1 LSVPTDPKVCTMS
14 LLLLAVVVFGLAIG
28 SFLNVVIY
36 RVPAGQSLVA
46 PGSHCPHCGAAVRN
60 RHNVPVLGWLVLR
73 GRCADCACPISA
85 RYPLVELFTAAA
97 FVAVTWRLAATDR
110 LAGLPVWLYFT
121 AIAIALAAI
130 DLDCHRLPNA
140 LVLPSY
146 PVLTLLLAGTA
157 VWQQDYSPLLRAA
170 IGCVALFGGYF
181 ALALAY
187 PKGMGFGD
195 VKLAGLIG
203 AMLGWLSYPALLV
216 GAFAA
221 FLLGGA
227 AGIAVI
233 ASRRGTGKTPLPFGP
248 FMLAGAAIA
257 LYLAQPLADGY
268 LRLTGL

>member
-1 LSVPTDPKVCTMS
+1 MWF
-14 LLLLAVVVFGLAIG
+14 LLVVVAALGLAIG

-36 RVPAGQSLVA
+36 RVPQGQSLVA
-46 PGSHCPHCGAAVRN
+46 PGSHCPHCDSAIRN

-73 GRCADCACPISA
+73 GRCADCSAPISP
-85 RYPLVELFTAAA
+85 RYPLVEAFTAAA
-97 FVAVTWRLAATDR
+97 FVLVTWRLASLDR
-110 LAGLPVWLYFT
+110 LDGLPAWLYWT
-121 AIAIALAAI
+121 SIAIALAAI

-140 LVLPSY
+140 IVLPSY
-146 PVLTLLLAGTA
+146 PVLAVLLVAPAL
-157 VWQQDYSPLLRAA
+157 WQQDYWPLLRAA
-170 IGCVALFGGYF
+170 IGALALFGSYF

-203 AMLGWLSYPALLV
+203 AMLGWLSYSALLV

-221 FLLGGA
+221 FLLGGLV
-227 AGIAVI
+227 GIVVI

-248 FMLAGAAIA
+248 FMIAAVAVA
-257 LYLAQPLADGY
+257 LFAAQPLADSY

>member
-1 LSVPTDPKVCTMS
+1 MWF
-14 LLLLAVVVFGLAIG
+14 LLVVVALLGLAIG

-36 RVPAGQSLVA
+36 RVPQGQSLVA
-46 PGSHCPHCGAAVRN
+46 PASHCPHCGAGVRN

-73 GRCADCACPISA
+73 GRCADCGAPISP
-85 RYPLVELFTAAA
+85 RYPLVETLTAAA
-97 FVAVTWRLAATDR
+97 FVLVTWRLDDLDR
-110 LAGLPVWLYFT
+110 LAGLPAWLYWT
-121 AIAIALAAI
+121 SIAIALAAI

-140 LVLPSY
+140 IVLPSY
-146 PVLTLLLAGTA
+146 PVLAVLLVAPAL
-157 VWQQDYSPLLRAA
+157 WQQDYWPLLRAA
-170 IGCVALFGGYF
+170 IGAVALFGGYF

-203 AMLGWLSYPALLV
+203 AMLGWLSYSALLV

-221 FLLGGA
+221 FLLGGL
-227 AGIAVI
+227 AGIVVI

-248 FMLAGAAIA
+248 FMITAVAVA
-257 LYLAQPLADGY
+257 LFAAQPLADSY

>member
-1 LSVPTDPKVCTMS
+1 MW
-14 LLLLAVVVFGLAIG
+14 LLLVVAGVFGLAIG

-36 RVPAGQSLVA
+36 RVPAGQSLIA
-46 PGSHCPHCGAAVRN
+46 PASHCPHCQAPVRN
-60 RHNVPVLGWLVLR
+60 RHNVPVLGWLALR
-73 GRCADCACPISA
+73 GRCADCAAPISV
-85 RYPLVELFTAAA
+85 RYPLVELLTGVA
-97 FVAVTWRLAATDR
+97 FVLVAWRLCSLGR
-110 LAGLPVWLYFT
+110 PSGLPAWLYFT

-130 DLDCHRLPNA
+130 DLDCHRLPNTI
-140 LVLPSY
+140 VLPSY
-146 PVLTLLLAGTA
+146 PVLALLLAGPA
-157 VWQQDYSPLLRAA
+157 LWQQDYWTLLRTA
-170 IGCVALFGGYF
+170 IGCAVLFGCYL

-203 AMLGWLSYPALLV
+203 AILGWLSFSALVV

-221 FLLGGA
+221 FLLGGV

-248 FMLAGAAIA
+248 FMLAGAALA
-257 LYLAQPLADGY
+257 LYVAQPILDSY

>member
-1 LSVPTDPKVCTMS
+1 MWF
-14 LLLLAVVVFGLAIG
+14 LLVVVAALGLAIG

-36 RVPAGQSLVA
+36 RVPQGQSLVT

-73 GRCADCACPISA
+73 GRCADCAAPISP
-85 RYPLVELFTAAA
+85 RYPLVEAFTGAA
-97 FVAVTWRLAATDR
+97 FVLVTWRLVALDR
-110 LAGLPVWLYFT
+110 LDGLPVWLYWT
-121 AIAIALAAI
+121 SIAIALAAI

-140 LVLPSY
+140 IVLPSY
-146 PVLTLLLAGTA
+146 PVLAVLLAA
-157 VWQQDYSPLLRAA
+157 PALWQQDYWPLLRAA
-170 IGCVALFGGYF
+170 IGAVALFGSYF

-203 AMLGWLSYPALLV
+203 GVLGWLSYAALVV

-221 FLLGGA
+221 FLLGGLV
-227 AGIAVI
+227 GIVVI

-248 FMLAGAAIA
+248 FMIAGVAVA
-257 LYLAQPLADGY
+257 LFAAQPLADAY
-268 LRLTGL
+268 LGLTGL

>member
-1 LSVPTDPKVCTMS
+1 MWF
-14 LLLLAVVVFGLAIG
+14 LLVVVAIFGLAIG

-36 RVPAGQSLVA
+36 RVPAGQSLIA
-46 PGSHCPHCGAAVRN
+46 PGSHCPRCGAPVRN
-60 RHNVPVLGWLVLR
+60 RHNVPVVGWLMLR
-73 GRCADCACPISA
+73 GRCADCAAPISV
-85 RYPLVELFTAAA
+85 RYPLVELFTAVA
-97 FVAVTWRLAATDR
+97 FVAVGVRLAALDR
-110 LAGLPVWLYFT
+110 LSGLPAWLYFT
-121 AIAIALAAI
+121 SIAIALAAI

-140 LVLPSY
+140 IVLPSY
-146 PVLTLLLAGTA
+146 PVLALLLAGTA
-157 VWQQDYSPLLRAA
+157 LWQRDYPPLLRAA
-170 IGCVALFGGYF
+170 IGSVALFGGYF

-203 AMLGWLSYPALLV
+203 AMLGWLSWSALLV

-221 FLLGGA
+221 FLLGGV

-233 ASRRGTGKTPLPFGP
+233 ASRRGTGKTALPFGP
-248 FMLAGAAIA
+248 FMLAGAALA

>member
-1 LSVPTDPKVCTMS
+1 MW
-14 LLLLAVVVFGLAIG
+14 LLLVVVALFGLAIG

-36 RVPAGQSLVA
+36 RVPNGGSLIA
-46 PGSHCPHCGAAVRN
+46 PASHCPHCQAPIRN

-73 GRCADCACPISA
+73 GRCADCAAPISA
-85 RYPLVELFTAAA
+85 RYPLVELATGVA
-97 FVAVTWRLAATDR
+97 FVLVAWRLHSLNR
-110 LAGLPVWLYFT
+110 LAGLPAWLYFT

-130 DLDCHRLPNA
+130 DIDCHRLPNSI
-140 LVLPSY
+140 VLPSY
-146 PVLTLLLAGTA
+146 PVLALLLGIPLL
-157 VWQQDYSPLLRAA
+157 WQQDYWALLRTA
-170 IGCVALFGGYF
+170 IGCAALFGSYF

-203 AMLGWLSYPALLV
+203 AVLGWLSYSALLV

-221 FLLGGA
+221 FLLGGV

-248 FMLAGAAIA
+248 FMLAGAALA
-257 LYLAQPLADGY
+257 LYLAQPILDSY
-268 LRLTGL
+268 LRVTGL

>member
-1 LSVPTDPKVCTMS
+1 MWF
-14 LLLLAVVVFGLAIG
+14 LLVVVAVLGLAIG

-36 RVPAGQSLVA
+36 RVPQGQSLIA
-46 PGSHCPHCGAAVRN
+46 PASHCPHCGAGVRN

-73 GRCADCACPISA
+73 GRCADCAAPISP
-85 RYPLVELFTAAA
+85 RYPLVEAGTAAA
-97 FVAVTWRLAATDR
+97 FVLVTWRLAALDR
-110 LAGLPVWLYFT
+110 LDGLPAWLYWT
-121 AIAIALAAI
+121 SIAVALAAI

-140 LVLPSY
+140 IVLPSY
-146 PVLTLLLAGTA
+146 PVLAVLLVAPAL
-157 VWQQDYSPLLRAA
+157 WQQDYWPLLRAA
-170 IGCVALFGGYF
+170 IGAVALFGGYF

-203 AMLGWLSYPALLV
+203 AMLGWLSYSALLV

-221 FLLGGA
+221 FLLGGL
-227 AGIAVI
+227 AGIVVI

-248 FMLAGAAIA
+248 FMITAVAVA
-257 LYLAQPLADGY
+257 LFAAQPLADSY

>member
-1 LSVPTDPKVCTMS
+1 MWF
-14 LLLLAVVVFGLAIG
+14 LLVVAAVLGLTIG

-36 RVPAGQSLVA
+36 RVPNGKSLIS
-46 PGSHCPHCGAAVRN
+46 PSSHCPHCQTPIRN

-73 GRCADCACPISA
+73 GRCADCAAPISA
-85 RYPLVELFTAAA
+85 RYPLIELVTGGA
-97 FVAVTWRLAATDR
+97 FALVAWRLYSTDR
-110 LAGLPVWLYFT
+110 LAGLPAWLYFT

-130 DLDCHRLPNA
+130 DIDCHRLPNA
-140 LVLPSY
+140 IVLPSY
-146 PVLTLLLAGTA
+146 PVLVLLLA
-157 VWQQDYSPLLRAA
+157 VPLLWQQDYWALLRTA
-170 IGCVALFGGYF
+170 IGCAALFGGYF

-203 AMLGWLSYPALLV
+203 AVLGWLSYSALLV

-221 FLLGGA
+221 FLLGGV

-248 FMLAGAAIA
+248 FMLAGAALA
-257 LYLAQPLADGY
+257 LYANQPILDGY
-268 LRLTGL
+268 LRVTGL